1 MCKIIENVIIIIM
14 SPNMILISAYSIV
27 GRLSIGQ
34 NFMEKYTKNSLFELR
49 WTNMSPYMI

>member
-14 SPNMILISAYSIV
+14 SPNMILISAYLIV

-49 WTNMSPYMI
+49 